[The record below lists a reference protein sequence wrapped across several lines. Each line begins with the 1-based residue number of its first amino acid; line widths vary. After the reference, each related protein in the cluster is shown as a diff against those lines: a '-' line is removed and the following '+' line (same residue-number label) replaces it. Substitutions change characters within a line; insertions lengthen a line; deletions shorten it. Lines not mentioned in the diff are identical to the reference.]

1 MSRTR
6 GHTRR
11 KKSRLTGQTLSA
23 VMELGQR
30 DSGAAVESA
39 DLVELDIL
47 ELLKAPPDVVTV
59 PAAYNDVGSIYM
71 GASAFPAQQFVFGLM
86 VCAECH
92 NELVY
97 YQDRDV
103 LAAGYLFRCR
113 VCQHE
118 VRASLP

>member
-6 GHTRR
+6 GHMRR

-30 DSGAAVESA
+30 DDAAVESD

-47 ELLKAPPDVVTV
+47 ELLKSPPDVVTV
-59 PAAYNDVGSIYM
+59 PAAYNDAGSIYT
-71 GASAFPAQQFVFGLM
+71 GASAFPAQQFVFGLT
-86 VCAECH
+86 VCPECH